1 MLELKHHFTCSM
13 KQPNF
18 SSSLISSFWLPVSWV
33 TIFLVGTDLFIISPF
48 LPLIGKELNTQPES
62 LTILVSSFSLTYAI
76 ACPIQGRIAERWG
89 LRTVLVLGVVSLAL
103 ANSFTAASINV
114 SQLILSRILAAI
126 AAASISPMI
135 YALTADRAEPSQR
148 ASRLAMVNSGLVIS
162 LALGA
167 PLGLLIGDM
176 TNWRAV
182 FIGLAICLLVIAP
195 MNKAVWLEDAVRP
208 SPKQINTQENLWNA
222 WPYLV
227 CMLAWSSSI
236 YAMYTLLG
244 TALDR
249 DFGASAQDTAIA
261 MACFGAGATSGVILG
276 GRLADRIGAKRLVQL
291 SFLLML
297 ISFFICCF
305 VYQQHSYVVLLA
317 NLFVVA
323 FVAYGFFPAIQACAA
338 QIFSIR
344 RPTVLGLMSSALYV
358 GISLG
363 ASIATQVFNA
373 FGMDSVFLVSALAA
387 FIGWLGSNMIKL
399 NFLKS
404 N

>member
-1 MLELKHHFTCSM
+1 MTK
-13 KQPNF
+13 PNF
-18 SSSLISSFWLPVSWV
+18 SSSLISSYWLPISWV

-89 LRTVLVLGVVSLAL
+89 LRTVLVVGIVSLAL
-103 ANSFTAASINV
+103 ANLFTAIAINQ
-114 SQLILSRILAAI
+114 SQLVLSRILAAI

-135 YALTADRAEPSQR
+135 YALTADRVEPSQR

-167 PLGLLIGDM
+167 PFGLLIGDM
-176 TNWRAV
+176 TNWRVV

-195 MNKAVWLEDAVRP
+195 MNKVVWLEGGVRS
-208 SPKQINTQENLWNA
+208 SPKRINTQENLWNA

-261 MACFGAGATSGVILG
+261 MTCFGTGATSGVIFG

-291 SFLLML
+291 SFSLML
-297 ISFFICCF
+297 ISFFVCYF
-305 VYQQHSYVVLLA
+305 VYQQHCYMVFLA

-338 QIFSIR
+338 QTFSIR

-363 ASIATQVFNA
+363 ASIATQIFNV
-373 FGMDSVFLVSALAA
+373 FGMDSVFLISALAA
-387 FIGWLGSNMIKL
+387 LIGWLGSNMIKL
-399 NFLKS
+399 NFS
-404 N
+404 ESD

>member
-1 MLELKHHFTCSM
+1 MLEHKYNFTNDM

-18 SSSLISSFWLPVSWV
+18 SSNLISSHWLLVSWL
-33 TIFLVGTDLFIISPF
+33 TIFLVGTDLFVISPF
-48 LPLIGKELNTQPES
+48 LPLIGKELHTQPES
-62 LTILVSSFSLTYAI
+62 LTILVTSFSLTYAI
-76 ACPIQGRIAERWG
+76 ACPIQGRVAERWG
-89 LRTVLVLGVVSLAL
+89 LRRLLLVGVISLAL
-103 ANSFTAASINV
+103 ANLFTAIAINL
-114 SQLILSRILAAI
+114 SQLILSRILAAV
-126 AAASISPMI
+126 AAASISPTI
-135 YALTADRAEPSQR
+135 YALTAERVEPAQR
-148 ASRLAMVNSGLVIS
+148 ASHLAMVNSGLVIS

-176 TNWRAV
+176 TNWRTV
-182 FIGLAICLLVIAP
+182 FSGLAICLLVIAP
-195 MNKAVWLEDAVRP
+195 MNKAVWLDETVSS
-208 SPKQINTQENLWNA
+208 SPKQTPTQENLWNA

-227 CMLAWSSSI
+227 CMLAWSCSI

-261 MACFGAGATSGVILG
+261 MACFGTGATSGVILG
-276 GRLADRIGAKRLVQL
+276 GRLADQIGAKRLVQL

-297 ISFFICCF
+297 ISFFIFYF
-305 VYQQHSYVVLLA
+305 VYQQHSYMVLLA

-387 FIGWLGSNMIKL
+387 FIGWIGSNMIKL

>member
-1 MLELKHHFTCSM
+1 MLEHKHNFICRMT
-13 KQPNF
+13 KPNF
-18 SSSLISSFWLPVSWV
+18 SSSLISSYWLPISWV

-48 LPLIGKELNTQPES
+48 LPLISKELNTQPES

-89 LRTVLVLGVVSLAL
+89 LRTVLVVGIVSLAL
-103 ANSFTAASINV
+103 ANLFTAIAISQ
-114 SQLILSRILAAI
+114 SQLVLSRILAAI

-135 YALTADRAEPSQR
+135 YALTADRVEPSQR

-167 PLGLLIGDM
+167 PFGLLIGDM
-176 TNWRAV
+176 TNWRVV
-182 FIGLAICLLVIAP
+182 FIGLAIFLLVIAP
-195 MNKAVWLEDAVRP
+195 MNKVVWLEGGVRS
-208 SPKQINTQENLWNA
+208 SPKRINTQENLWNA

-261 MACFGAGATSGVILG
+261 MTCFGTGATSGVILG

-291 SFLLML
+291 SFSLML
-297 ISFFICCF
+297 ISFFVCYF
-305 VYQQHSYVVLLA
+305 VYQQHCYMVLLA

-338 QIFSIR
+338 QTFSIR

-363 ASIATQVFNA
+363 ASIATQIFNV
-373 FGMDSVFLVSALAA
+373 FGMDPVFLISALAA
-387 FIGWLGSNMIKL
+387 LIGWLGSNMIKL
-399 NFLKS
+399 NFS
-404 N
+404 ESD